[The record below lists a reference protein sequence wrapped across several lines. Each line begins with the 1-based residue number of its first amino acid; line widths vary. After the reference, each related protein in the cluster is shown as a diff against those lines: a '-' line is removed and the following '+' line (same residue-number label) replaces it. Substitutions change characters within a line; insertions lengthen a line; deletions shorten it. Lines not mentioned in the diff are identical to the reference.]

1 MVALFHPSP
10 FLILATDPLAV
21 TRANRAP
28 PREAIRKQLAD
39 GLKKLKVEVVKG
51 PGKKGARRKPLW
63 LLLSVLERLSGYSEM
78 TKRAW
83 RAAAGDDQRLHSLL
97 ADWHVNRELDWI
109 SRRELDDL
117 VTAALFAPGVI
128 AGRALLRHFNQALSP
143 EYFEEVVRLAWHGLR
158 NYLDK
163 PVFWARLP
171 VGKPV
176 NVLHRACLDGNLEAV
191 LDEHFWMRR
200 QSLPTRERGL
210 AQDLLEALSV
220 STGGFSLHSVNPEKS
235 PRIRVRCHVAVP
247 FGSTEDDDRAKSGAP
262 GDQAPRSDE
271 LRNAFNSPF
280 WPHVLATTSVGQ
292 EGFDFHTWCSR
303 ILHWDLCSS
312 PLELEQREGR
322 IQRFGGLA
330 VRRRLA
336 KLPDDAWK
344 EAGTPLKH
352 ASLWDRVQK
361 LADQEHLDASGLSP
375 WWVLK
380 GAAVSRYVFNLPQS
394 RDKEKFTLLKEQ
406 RLIYRLALGQPN
418 QEDLVEFL
426 AKEGPALT
434 TLLQPLA
441 LNLSAFARAQPL
453 RGKDS

>member
-1 MVALFHPSP
+1 MGF
-10 FLILATDPLAV
+10 
-21 TRANRAP
+21 
-28 PREAIRKQLAD
+28 
-39 GLKKLKVEVVKG
+39 VVG
-51 PGKKGARRKPLW
+51 
-63 LLLSVLERLSGYSEM
+63 VLERMAGYSEL
-78 TKRAW
+78 TNRAW
-83 RAAAGDDQRLHSLL
+83 RAVGGDDQRLHSLL
-97 ADWHVNRELDWI
+97 ADWQVNRHLDWI

-117 VTAALFAPGVI
+117 VTAALSAPGVI
-128 AGRALLRHFNQALSP
+128 VGRALLRHFPQALSP
-143 EYFEEVVRLAWHGLR
+143 ECFEEAVDVAWHGLR
-158 NYLDK
+158 TYLDK

-171 VGKPV
+171 AGKPV
-176 NVLHRACLDGNLEAV
+176 KVLHRSCLDGNLEAV

-200 QSLPTRERGL
+200 QSSPTRERGL
-210 AQDLLEALSV
+210 AHDLLEALSV
-220 STGGFSLHSVNPEKS
+220 STGAFSLHSVNPEKS

-262 GDQAPRSDE
+262 GDQTPRSDE

-292 EGFDFHTWCSR
+292 EGLDFHTWCSR

-330 VRRRLA
+330 VRRRLS
-336 KLPDDAWK
+336 KLPDHALRQ
-344 EAGTPLKH
+344 ASTVTKH
-352 ASLWDRVQK
+352 VSLWDRVQK
-361 LADQEHLDASGLSP
+361 LADEKHLDASGLSP

-394 RDKEKFTLLKEQ
+394 RELEKFTLLKEQ

-426 AKEGPALT
+426 AKGGPAVT
-434 TLLQPLA
+434 AMLQPLA
-441 LNLSAFARAQPL
+441 LNLSAFARMKASPVA
-453 RGKDS
+453 DSLALSKNTAISGDGNAHRIIHSVHKESINVPAE